1 MPSRVVITTGMH
13 RSGTSL
19 FANLIRNAGVN
30 LGDRLLDPGE
40 DNPHGYFEDVDF
52 VELHR
57 GMLLNRGHT
66 LIVDRN
72 FEFIPTQEERL
83 VAHNLV
89 SKRSHLPLWGWKDP
103 RTSLFLDF
111 WVEIIPDAK
120 FIFLFRHPFD
130 VLVSLMNRGEIHSI
144 GLLEGLEAWYTYNL
158 KIIDF
163 YRRNR
168 ASSVLLDIY
177 SVVDKIEEVSELLN
191 SRLNLGISLDRSL
204 LESLYRP
211 AELHRCMLGESA
223 KLILEF
229 VHPDSIKLF
238 ADLQGEADICRTYS
252 EHDGEN
258 ELINSLLSLVE
269 SLSRPPLTAQRRAV
283 LMMFLAFF
291 DHEVVEKMAVKVR
304 RSISELER
312 SHQWHQ
318 LQLVSW
324 KSESDRLRSLLDDQR
339 SWIRQLE
346 EARDYH
352 AQQAED
358 WKRLAEDRA
367 AWIGQLEEARD
378 YNAQQAENWKR
389 LAEDRAVWIAQ
400 LEEARDYNAQQAENW
415 KRLAEDRAVWIAQL
429 EEARDYNAQ
438 QAENWRRLAEERA
451 AWIDQIRGLPW
462 YRVMAKI
469 GIVP

>member
-1 MPSRVVITTGMH
+1 MPSRVVIITGMH

-83 VAHNLV
+83 AAQNLV
-89 SKRSHLPLWGWKDP
+89 SRRSHLSLWGWKDP

-111 WVEIIPDAK
+111 WAEIIPDAR

-130 VLVSLMNRGEIHSI
+130 VLVSLMNRGEIHST
-144 GLLEGLEAWYTYNL
+144 GLLEGLEAWYAYNL
-158 KIIDF
+158 RIIDF
-163 YRRNR
+163 HRRNCE
-168 ASSVLLDIY
+168 SSVLLDIY
-177 SVVDKIEEVSELLN
+177 SVIDKIEEVIELLN
-191 SRLNLGISLDRSL
+191 YRLNLGISLDRSL
-204 LESLYRP
+204 LESMYRP
-211 AELHRCMLGESA
+211 AELHRYTLGENA
-223 KLILEF
+223 ERILDF

-238 ADLQGEADICRTYS
+238 ADLQKEADIARVYS
-252 EHDGEN
+252 RQDSEN
-258 ELINSLLSLVE
+258 NLMNSLLSLVE
-269 SLSRPPLTAQRRAV
+269 SLPRSPLTAQRRAV

-291 DHEVVEKMAVKVR
+291 DHEIVERMAVKVR

-318 LQLVSW
+318 LQHTNW
-324 KSESDRLRSLLDDQR
+324 KSEFDRLQSLLDDQQ
-339 SWIRQLE
+339 SWIGQLE

-352 AQQAED
+352 AQQAE
-358 WKRLAEDRA
+358 
-367 AWIGQLEEARD
+367 
-378 YNAQQAENWKR
+378 NWKR
-389 LAEDRAVWIAQ
+389 LAEERAT
-400 LEEARDYNAQQAENW
+400 
-415 KRLAEDRAVWIAQL
+415 WIAQL

-451 AWIDQIRGLPW
+451 AWIGQLEEARDYHKRQAEEWKRLAEERAAWIGQLEEARDYHKRQAEERAAWIEQIRRLPW
-462 YRVMAKI
+462 YRIMASL
-469 GIVP
+469 GIAPR

>member
-1 MPSRVVITTGMH
+1 MPSRVVIITGMH

-57 GMLLNRGHT
+57 GMLLNRGYT

-83 VAHNLV
+83 AAHNLM
-89 SKRSHLPLWGWKDP
+89 SRRSHLSLWGWKDP

-111 WVEIIPDAK
+111 WAEVIPDAR

-130 VLVSLMNRGEIHSI
+130 VLVSLMNRGEIHST
-144 GLLEGLEAWYTYNL
+144 GLLEGLEAWYAYNL
-158 KIIDF
+158 RIIDF
-163 YRRNR
+163 YRRNCE
-168 ASSVLLDIY
+168 SSVLLDIY
-177 SVVDKIEEVSELLN
+177 SVIDKIEKVNELLN
-191 SRLNLGISLDRSL
+191 YRLDLGINLDRSL

-211 AELHRCMLGESA
+211 AELSRYILGEDSRR
-223 KLILEF
+223 ILEF
-229 VHPDSIKLF
+229 VHPDSLELF
-238 ADLQGEADICRTYS
+238 ADLQKEADIAGIYS
-252 EHDGEN
+252 KQDSEN
-258 ELINSLLSLVE
+258 DLISSLLALVE
-269 SLSRPPLTAQRRAV
+269 YLPRPPLTAQRRAV

-291 DHEVVEKMAVKVR
+291 DHEIVERMAVKVR

-318 LQLVSW
+318 SQHANW
-324 KSESDRLRSLLDDQR
+324 KSESNKLQTLLDDQQ

-352 AQQAED
+352 AQQAE
-358 WKRLAEDRA
+358 
-367 AWIGQLEEARD
+367 
-378 YNAQQAENWKR
+378 NWKR
-389 LAEDRAVWIAQ
+389 LAEERAAWIAQ
-400 LEEARDYNAQQAENW
+400 LEEARDYP
-415 KRLAEDRAVWIAQL
+415 
-429 EEARDYNAQ
+429 AQ

-451 AWIDQIRGLPW
+451 TWIGQLEEARDYHKRLAEERAAWIEQIRRLPW
-462 YRVMAKI
+462 YRIMASL
-469 GIVP
+469 GIAPR